1 MGSHQATAPARTLS
15 VVARLLARFN
25 ILQLMFQSGTQ
36 GAAASS
42 STGKIREHPGLL
54 ARDCRGAHSWLG
66 GGNEEE
72 PVAAGS
78 GIWGFS
84 FWERMDGLLTAGREA
99 QPTLHLRK
107 CKTDSAQSPSWALHF
122 SETTSVV

>member
-54 ARDCRGAHSWLG
+54 ARDCRGAHAWLG
-66 GGNEEE
+66 GAMKRSLWLLR
-72 PVAAGS
+72 VGS
-78 GIWGFS
+78 GVGYGGSAFGNGW
-84 FWERMDGLLTAGREA
+84 MD
-99 QPTLHLRK
+99 
-107 CKTDSAQSPSWALHF
+107 C
-122 SETTSVV
+122 